1 MSLFYF
7 SVFSTLFMQ
16 NQMARAL
23 LQMKPYLPKEFYTI
37 LRESLPIQPTTKRW
51 EAIIQCWTSKLWQ
64 KTWNERKKNL
74 EIPKKK
80 GNQTACV
87 VDLEWVLFD
96 RVIFLLFLYQLYLT
110 AWKFEFFIA
119 NIFLM
124 ILKILKMSQKI
135 DCYYWK
141 CWRFFTPFCALL
153 FYNYLVSKVQTD
165 FFHTNFNLIYQFK
178 NV

>member
-1 MSLFYF
+1 MLIYSIWFFYF

-23 LQMKPYLPKEFYTI
+23 LQMKPYLPKGFYTI

-64 KTWNERKKNL
+64 KTWNEKKRKKKSPR
-74 EIPKKK
+74 IPKKK

-96 RVIFLLFLYQLYLT
+96 RVVLILVFLYQLIYLHGKIEYFDFLILFFDV
-110 AWKFEFFIA
+110 AIGMDWK
-119 NIFLM
+119 L
-124 ILKILKMSQKI
+124 
-135 DCYYWK
+135 
-141 CWRFFTPFCALL
+141 
-153 FYNYLVSKVQTD
+153 
-165 FFHTNFNLIYQFK
+165 
-178 NV
+178 